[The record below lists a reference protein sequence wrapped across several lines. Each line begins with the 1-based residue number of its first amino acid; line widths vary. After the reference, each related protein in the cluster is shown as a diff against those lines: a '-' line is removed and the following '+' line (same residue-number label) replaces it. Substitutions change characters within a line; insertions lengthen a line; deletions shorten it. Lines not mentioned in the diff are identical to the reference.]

1 MVPPGLCIFYHAHT
15 KKEPSPGLSLTF
27 LELLDLRFDI
37 IDHFDEAVDIVYVSL
52 FGVDGVEDVHEKVQ
66 ALFQIRYL

>member
-1 MVPPGLCIFYHAHT
+1 MFLCIFYHVLHI
-15 KKEPSPGLSLTF
+15 KKEPSTGLSLTF
-27 LELLDLRFDI
+27 LKLLDLRFDI

-52 FGVDGVEDVHEKVQ
+52 LRVDGVEDVHEKVQ